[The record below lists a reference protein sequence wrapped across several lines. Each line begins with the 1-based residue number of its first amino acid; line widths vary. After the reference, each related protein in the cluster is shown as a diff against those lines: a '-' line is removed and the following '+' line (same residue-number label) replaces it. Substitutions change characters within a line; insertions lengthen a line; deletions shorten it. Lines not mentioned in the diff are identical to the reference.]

1 MLLENL
7 NYIWMGL
14 GAILVLLLCFI
25 LFQFIL
31 LRSKV
36 NRLTKKYNQFMKG
49 KDGASLEFILS
60 SEINEL
66 RDMVTS
72 SESMLHQQELLATMQ
87 MKSLQKIGLVRFDAF
102 EETGDK
108 LSFAMTVLDG
118 KNNGFVLTSISGDET
133 ARIYA
138 KQVMN
143 GSCNESISVE
153 EAQSIEMALNTLMPD
168 IANELVRQNT
178 AQQVQMESMQ
188 EEPMVSYE
196 EMPTTSTT
204 ERVPEKHKIDI
215 K

>member
-14 GAILVLLLCFI
+14 GVILVLLLCFI

-168 IANELVRQNT
+168 IANELVRQNA

>member
-25 LFQFIL
+25 LFQFIF

-168 IANELVRQNT
+168 IANELVRQNA

>member
-168 IANELVRQNT
+168 IANELVRQNA

-188 EEPMVSYE
+188 EEPMASYE

>member
-168 IANELVRQNT
+168 IANELVRQNA

-196 EMPTTSTT
+196 EMMTTSTT

>member
-14 GAILVLLLCFI
+14 GVILVLLLCFI

-168 IANELVRQNT
+168 IANELVRQNA
-178 AQQVQMESMQ
+178 AQQVQMETMQ
-188 EEPMVSYE
+188 EESLMSYE

>member
-168 IANELVRQNT
+168 IANELVRQNA

-188 EEPMVSYE
+188 EEPMASYE
-196 EMPTTSTT
+196 EMMTTSTT

>member
-168 IANELVRQNT
+168 IANELVRQNA